1 MRAVVQRVSRAK
13 VEVSEQEIS
22 RIEAGFLVLLAVKV
36 GDNEAQAHKMAEK
49 IAKLRIITDADDK
62 MNLSVLDLQH
72 SILLVSQFTLYGD
85 ASKGNRPSF
94 IESARPEQA
103 EPLFDLV
110 AADLR
115 SFGLTVELGAFGE
128 HMQIS
133 LINDGPTT
141 LILEV

>member
-1 MRAVVQRVSRAK
+1 
-13 VEVSEQEIS
+13 
-22 RIEAGFLVLLAVKV
+22 
-36 GDNEAQAHKMAEK
+36 
-49 IAKLRIITDADDK
+49 
-62 MNLSVLDLQH
+62 MNLSVLDLQQ

-85 ASKGNRPSF
+85 TGRGNRPSF
-94 IESARPEQA
+94 VDSARPEQA
-103 EPLFDLV
+103 LPLFELV

-141 LILEV
+141 VILEV